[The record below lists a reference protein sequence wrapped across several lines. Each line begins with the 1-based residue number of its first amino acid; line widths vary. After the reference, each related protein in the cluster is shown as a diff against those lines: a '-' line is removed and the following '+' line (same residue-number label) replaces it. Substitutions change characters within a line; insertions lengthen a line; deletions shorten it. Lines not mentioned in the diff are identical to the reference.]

1 MATSDL
7 DQQTQTGA
15 YSDYESSEEDEEN
28 DPSAMTLM
36 EHLQELRGRIFKSL
50 LAIAVGAIVAFIF
63 RDYIIAFLQAPLPQ
77 ASNVLTHDPNHKLV
91 VTGLLEGFSV
101 FLKLSI
107 AVGFFLAIPVIL
119 YQVWAFIAPG
129 LYHNEKKT
137 AIPFILIG
145 IVLFLAGITLGFVV
159 LRYPVEWFVQFAS
172 TSFTELVTAD
182 SYFTFVAFFVLAFGL
197 VFELPLV
204 LTFLAKVGLVSGETF
219 KKKRAVAHV
228 GMWIASTFLTPGAD
242 VYSPVILGITMS
254 CLYELSILFIHFF
267 VKNPPASAE

>member
-7 DQQTQTGA
+7 DQQQQITSGA
-15 YSDYESSEEDEEN
+15 YDSREEDEDDGSE
-28 DPSAMTLM
+28 MTLV
-36 EHLQELRGRIFKSL
+36 EHLQELRWRIFKSL
-50 LAIAVGAIVAFIF
+50 IAIAIGAIIAFIF

-77 ASNVLTHDPNHKLV
+77 AANVLTRDPSHRLV

-129 LYHNEKKT
+129 LYQHEKKK

-204 LTFLAKVGLVSGETF
+204 LTFLAQVGLVSEDTF

-242 VYSPVILGITMS
+242 VYSPIILGVTMS

-267 VKNPPASAE
+267 VKKTPALEEA